1 MLDARPVNSS
11 MLAPRIHT
19 QASTS
24 TGGNPSPPRPTPA
37 GTWGVVGILILG
49 VVLFLGTVGVAMTL
63 GPADVSLVNVRDIV
77 TNHLGLTEIP
87 IRVSEEA
94 IVWQERLPRALVAA
108 ACGAGLGLC
117 GAILQS
123 LLRNPL
129 ADPFILGV
137 SSGASTGAV
146 LIGVLGLG
154 GNVVGLSGGA
164 FLGALFAFGLVLL
177 LARYSNSGIGSIVLA
192 GVASTQLFS
201 AITSLV
207 IFAFADSDEARGVM
221 FWLLGSL
228 EGMRWDD
235 VALTCSV
242 TAAGIVI
249 ALLYL
254 RSLDAFAFGDEVA
267 ASLGIHVTRTRVVLL
282 VLTALLT
289 ATLVSVAGAIG
300 FVGLVLPH
308 AARLMLGQRHA
319 RVIPATAILGAIFMV
334 CVDAG
339 SRVAFAP
346 TPLPVG
352 VGTALV
358 GVPVFIALLV
368 RKGRR
373 A

>member
-1 MLDARPVNSS
+1 V
-11 MLAPRIHT
+11 
-19 QASTS
+19 ASTL
-24 TGGNPSPPRPTPA
+24 TLG
-37 GTWGVVGILILG
+37 GVVVLALSVGIAI
-49 VVLFLGTVGVAMTL
+49 TL
-63 GPADVSLVNVRDIV
+63 GPADVSLVNVRDILL
-77 TNHLGLTEIP
+77 NHLGLAEIP
-87 IRVSEEA
+87 VRVSEDA

-108 ACGAGLGLC
+108 ACGSGLGLC

-129 ADPFILGV
+129 ADPFVLGV

-146 LIGVLGLG
+146 AIGVLGLG
-154 GNVVGLSGGA
+154 GSAFGLSGGA
-164 FLGALFAFGLVLL
+164 FLGALVAFGLVLL
-177 LARYSNSGIGSIVLA
+177 LARFASGGTSGVVLA

-201 AITSLV
+201 ALTSLV
-207 IFAFADSDEARGVM
+207 MFAFADSDEARGVM

-235 VALTCSV
+235 VALSATV
-242 TAAGIVI
+242 VGIGAVVCV
-249 ALLYL
+249 ASA
-254 RSLDAFAFGDEVA
+254 RTLDAFAFGEDVA
-267 ASLGIHVTRTRVVLL
+267 ASLGIPVARTRILLL

-289 ATLVSVAGAIG
+289 ATLVSIAGAIG

-308 AARLMLGQRHA
+308 AARLLFGQRHS
-319 RVIPATAILGAIFMV
+319 RVIPATIVLGAVFMV
-334 CVDAG
+334 WVDAA

-358 GVPVFIALLV
+358 GVPVFVLLLL
-368 RKGRR
+368 RRRGR

>member
-1 MLDARPVNSS
+1 MAASVRAEPGLDTSTPGHDTS
-11 MLAPRIHT
+11 MPGPEP
-19 QASTS
+19 STS
-24 TGGNPSPPRPTPA
+24 RRGLPGAVLGLVVTGA
-37 GTWGVVGILILG
+37 GI
-49 VVLFLGTVGVAMTL
+49 VLFLISVGVAVTL
-63 GPADVSLVNVRDIV
+63 GPAEVSLVNVRDVV
-77 TNHLGLTEIP
+77 TNHLGLTTIP
-87 IRVSEEA
+87 VRVSEDA

-108 ACGAGLGLC
+108 ACGAGLGVC

-154 GNVVGLSGGA
+154 GSAIGLSGGA
-164 FLGALFAFGLVLL
+164 FVGALLAFGLVLL
-177 LARYSNSGIGSIVLA
+177 LARYSSGGTGSIVLA

-201 AITSLV
+201 ALTSLV
-207 IFAFADSDEARGVM
+207 IFGFADSDETRGVM

-235 VALTCSV
+235 VALTV
-242 TAAGIVI
+242 VVALVGVVI
-249 ALLYL
+249 ALFHM
-254 RSLDAFAFGDEVA
+254 RSLDAFAFGEDVA
-267 ASLGIHVTRTRVVLL
+267 ASLGISVTRTRIVLL
-282 VLTALLT
+282 TLTALVT
-289 ATLVSVAGAIG
+289 AALVSVAGAIG

-308 AARLMLGQRHA
+308 AARLLFGQRHS
-319 RVIPATAILGAIFMV
+319 RIIPAAAILGALFMV
-334 CVDAG
+334 WVDAG

-358 GVPVFIALLV
+358 GVPVFVLLLV
-368 RKGRR
+368 RRR
-373 A
+373 NRP

>member
-1 MLDARPVNSS
+1 MF
-11 MLAPRIHT
+11 
-19 QASTS
+19 
-24 TGGNPSPPRPTPA
+24 
-37 GTWGVVGILILG
+37 
-49 VVLFLGTVGVAMTL
+49 VLSVGVAVTL

-77 TNHLGLTEIP
+77 SNHLGLTDIP
-87 IRVSEEA
+87 VRVSEDA

-117 GAILQS
+117 GAMLQS

-129 ADPFILGV
+129 ADPFVLGI

-154 GNVVGLSGGA
+154 GSVVGLSGGA
-164 FLGALFAFGLVLL
+164 FIGAVLSFMLVLL
-177 LARYSNSGIGSIVLA
+177 LARYANAGTGSIVLA
-192 GVASTQLFS
+192 GVASTQLFT
-201 AITSLV
+201 ALTSLV
-207 IFAFADSDEARGVM
+207 TFGFVDSDEARGVM

-228 EGMRWDD
+228 EGMRWND
-235 VALTCSV
+235 VALTG
-242 TAAGIVI
+242 TI
-249 ALLYL
+249 ALAGTVAALAQT
-254 RSLDAFAFGDEVA
+254 RSLDAFAFGDDVA
-267 ASLGIHVTRTRVVLL
+267 ASLGIHVSRTRIVLL
-282 VLTALLT
+282 VVTALVT

-308 AARLMLGQRHA
+308 AARLLVGQRHA
-319 RVIPATAILGAIFMV
+319 RVIPMTATMGAILMV
-334 CVDAG
+334 WVDAV

-358 GVPVFIALLV
+358 GVPVFVVLLV
-368 RKGRR
+368 RKRTR